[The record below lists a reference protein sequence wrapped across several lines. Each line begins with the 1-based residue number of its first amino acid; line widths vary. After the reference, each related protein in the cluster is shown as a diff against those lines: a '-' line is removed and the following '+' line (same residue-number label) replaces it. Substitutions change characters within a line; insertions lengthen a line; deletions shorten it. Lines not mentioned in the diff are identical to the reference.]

1 MTTGNIRSI
10 YVTPLS
16 DNGYEYQDFDPLYH
30 CVLQE
35 RIFPKSLH
43 GWENKYYKKF
53 YMIGEVLAILKAVI
67 SDEKMYDVR
76 NPSIVLCS
84 PELELVLDRKAF
96 HISELTERI
105 MNQVAWAPDYSLE
118 GSKGP
123 SLLNEP
129 SRRNDQTTLVELRGS
144 NCSFYAPVQY
154 KFSIG

>member
-1 MTTGNIRSI
+1 MATNIKIS
-10 YVTPLS
+10 TLS
-16 DNGYEYQDFDPLYH
+16 TIVSFKKGS
-30 CVLQE
+30 
-35 RIFPKSLH
+35 SLKAYMD
-43 GWENKYYKKF
+43 GKTKIIKKF

-118 GSKGP
+118 GSKGSP
-123 SLLNEP
+123 PLNEP
-129 SRRNDQTTLVELRGS
+129 S
-144 NCSFYAPVQY
+144 
-154 KFSIG
+154 